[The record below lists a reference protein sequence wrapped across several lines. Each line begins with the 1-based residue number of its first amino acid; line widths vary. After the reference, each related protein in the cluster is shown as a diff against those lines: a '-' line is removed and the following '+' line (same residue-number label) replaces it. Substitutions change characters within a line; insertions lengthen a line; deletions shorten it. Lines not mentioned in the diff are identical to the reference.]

1 MLLKLSNPK
10 SLTDV
15 IGIISELVTEV
26 RIKINKEG
34 LSIVAID
41 PANVSL
47 VSFILP
53 STSFSEFDVTEQEV
67 VCVNLENLKSIL
79 KRYKS
84 GNLIM
89 KTSEDKLIIEIES
102 KTKRIFEI
110 ALIDINEEEKAVPPL
125 EFNVEIEMN
134 NDDFY
139 EAIEDCKVVGDV
151 CDFLAKN
158 ENFIIEAKGLHSA
171 KSEFSNQEIKIK
183 GEGKARYSL
192 EYLQKFIKSCK
203 ISDKVLINFSDDYP
217 LKLEFVA
224 KNFNLVFI
232 LAPRTEIED

>member
-1 MLLKLSNPK
+1 MLLKLANPK
-10 SLTDV
+10 ILTDV
-15 IGIISELVTEV
+15 IGIISELVNEV

-53 STSFSEFDVTEQEV
+53 ASNFSEFDVNEEV

-84 GNLIM
+84 GNLII

-102 KTKRIFEI
+102 QTKRIFEI

-134 NDDFY
+134 NDNFY
-139 EAIEDCKVVGDV
+139 ETIEDCKVVGDV
-151 CDFLAKN
+151 CDFLVKN
-158 ENFIIEAKGLHSA
+158 EKFIIEAKGLHSA
-171 KSEFSNQEIKIK
+171 RSEFSDQEIKIK

-192 EYLQKFIKSCK
+192 EYLQKFIKGCK
-203 ISDKVLINFSDDYP
+203 ISNKVLICFSDDYP
-217 LKLEFVA
+217 LKLEFIGES
-224 KNFNLVFI
+224 FSLIFI